1 METVRSALSYR
12 PQLPWACR
20 QGDEKRFGSAATFYG
35 AVALPFVIPSE
46 AEGSAVSL
54 NPQQLFPEVEP
65 QMDFSSRVW
74 L

>member
-1 METVRSALSYR
+1 MGLS
-12 PQLPWACR
+12 PT
-20 QGDEKRFGSAATFYG
+20 QGDEKRFGSATTFYG

-54 NPQQLFPEVEP
+54 NPQQLFLEVEP